1 MGLSPEF
8 ICLSGG
14 DRLAWLGSQASSASK
29 AWQYLQCKCY
39 RRDDTCFKVKSK
51 QPFPST
57 AASGIIIN
65 AKTGKWQGDWECVLV
80 KTWYKNNPKSQAT
93 DEMSE
98 SSEYM
103 AKEVIKSMWTL
114 SFRLNEALPAV
125 QSVLLQRADQSP
137 AGALV
142 IS

>member
-1 MGLSPEF
+1 
-8 ICLSGG
+8 
-14 DRLAWLGSQASSASK
+14 
-29 AWQYLQCKCY
+29 
-39 RRDDTCFKVKSK
+39 
-51 QPFPST
+51 
-57 AASGIIIN
+57 
-65 AKTGKWQGDWECVLV
+65 
-80 KTWYKNNPKSQAT
+80 
-93 DEMSE
+93 MSE

>member
-1 MGLSPEF
+1 
-8 ICLSGG
+8 
-14 DRLAWLGSQASSASK
+14 
-29 AWQYLQCKCY
+29 
-39 RRDDTCFKVKSK
+39 
-51 QPFPST
+51 
-57 AASGIIIN
+57 
-65 AKTGKWQGDWECVLV
+65 
-80 KTWYKNNPKSQAT
+80 
-93 DEMSE
+93 MSE

-114 SFRLNEALPAV
+114 FRLNEALPAV

>member
-1 MGLSPEF
+1 M
-8 ICLSGG
+8 
-14 DRLAWLGSQASSASK
+14 
-29 AWQYLQCKCY
+29 
-39 RRDDTCFKVKSK
+39 
-51 QPFPST
+51 
-57 AASGIIIN
+57 
-65 AKTGKWQGDWECVLV
+65 

-114 SFRLNEALPAV
+114 FRLNEALPAV